1 MWWCNFEIYPFYNFF
16 HNCWHGLLWSMQ
28 RSFKI
33 WLKAGYD
40 GPKNGTFTKS
50 SVKTPSHSQLQG
62 LKFFKNNQVGP
73 WIQLDPKRR
82 LGPLIILSFSS
93 QNHVFSLSHTLT
105 ILSLIRSLLS
115 LTHNGKTIILLS
127 LFESV
132 PWKQLSRNFQ
142 AFPHH
147 RCCWFLT
154 EGSDRVLRTP
164 ALVLHSHGR
173 ESLSLDLDLS
183 LGLCAKRQGNET
195 HDLCNYHR

>member
-50 SVKTPSHSQLQG
+50 SVKTPSHSQHQG

-93 QNHVFSLSHTLT
+93 QNHVFSLSQTLS

-132 PWKQLSRNFQ
+132 PWKQLSRNFKL
-142 AFPHH
+142 
-147 RCCWFLT
+147 FLASAAA
-154 EGSDRVLRTP
+154 GSSLKAPIGCYGHQLWCSTAMEERVWVWTWIW
-164 ALVLHSHGR
+164 V
-173 ESLSLDLDLS
+173 
-183 LGLCAKRQGNET
+183 
-195 HDLCNYHR
+195 